1 MKPRGAWACIAIWI
15 LGGIAAMAAVKTG
28 GDMLAEGG
36 FQLLKGKRVGLITNP
51 SGVNSRRQSTI
62 DLLRRAPNVK
72 LVALFAAEHGLRG
85 TLPAGTEFPNAQDPR
100 TSLPVYSL
108 YGPGPTR
115 KPTPAMLRNIDTL
128 VYDVQDTGCRSYT
141 FISTMGLA
149 MEACGE
155 NGKEFMVLD
164 RPNPLGGL
172 RVEGP
177 LLDPRFRS
185 FVGQWEIP
193 YVYGM
198 TCGELAHMI
207 KGERWISKPCRL
219 TIVRMAGWKRSM
231 AWRDTD
237 LAWVPTSP
245 NIPRGDS
252 PLYYT
257 SVGVLGSVGG
267 VNIGIGQNRPFEFV
281 AATWLDDQKL
291 SRHLNGR
298 VNLDQV
304 RFSPFTISYRNELNK
319 GVRLVFKDP
328 ARAPLL
334 ALNFHLMEAIRA
346 TSGRDLYQEARRA
359 GKDFGILD
367 KVAGTETVQ
376 RALKEKW
383 PANQLVKSWQ
393 AGEEAFRQR
402 RQKYLLY

>member
-1 MKPRGAWACIAIWI
+1 
-15 LGGIAAMAAVKTG
+15 
-28 GDMLAEGG
+28 
-36 FQLLKGKRVGLITNP
+36 LITNP
-51 SGVNSRRQSTI
+51 SGVNSRRESTVN
-62 DLLRRAPNVK
+62 LLRRAPDVK
-72 LVALFAAEHGLRG
+72 LVALFGAEHGLRG
-85 TLPAGTEFPNAQDPR
+85 DLPAGREYPNSQEPR
-100 TSLPVYSL
+100 TGLPVYSL

-115 KPTPAMLRNIDTL
+115 KPTAAMLRNIDTL

-177 LLDPRFRS
+177 LLEPRFRS

-193 YVYGM
+193 YVYGL
-198 TCGELAHMI
+198 TCGELAYMI
-207 KGERWISKPCRL
+207 KGERWIGKPCRL

-231 AWRDTD
+231 TWRDTE
-237 LAWVPTSP
+237 LSWMPTSP
-245 NIPRGDS
+245 NVPRGDS

-281 AATWLDDQKL
+281 AAPWMDGHKL
-291 SRHLNGR
+291 SNYLTRRTH
-298 VNLDQV
+298 LDQV
-304 RFSPFTISYRNELNK
+304 SFPPFSISYRNELHK
-319 GVRLVFKDP
+319 GVRIVFEDP

-334 ALNFHLMEAIRA
+334 AINFHLHEAIRA
-346 TSGRDLYQEARRA
+346 TSGRDLYQEAKRA
-359 GKDFGILD
+359 GKDFAILD
-367 KVAGTETVQ
+367 KVAGTDAIQ
-376 RALKEKW
+376 RALEERL
-383 PANQLVKSWQ
+383 PASQLVKTWQ

-402 RQKYLLY
+402 RQKYLLYP